1 MIPFKDITLADKD
14 TITSFT
20 MKSDRRNCD
29 LSFSNLCSWRFLYD
43 TQFAVVDNF
52 LVFKFWAGEQL
63 AYMMPVGTGDLKAV
77 LWELIEDA
85 RKENQHFC
93 MLGVCS
99 NMRADLEAILPEQFT
114 FTEDRDY
121 ADYIYL
127 RSDLSTL
134 KGKKFQAKRNHIN
147 RFRNTYPDYEYTPI
161 TPDRIQECLDLEAE
175 WCKVNNCDQ
184 QEGTGNE
191 RRALI
196 YALHNFEALG
206 LTGGILHVNGKIVA
220 FTFGMPINHET
231 FGVHVEKAEVKALW
245 KICFDDSEEFV
256 EMYFRLRY
264 KTEVN
269 VAIQSGDEVISALQ
283 MLPYPMTFGGE
294 TVQTSYI
301 SGACTHP
308 DFRSKG
314 VMRELLSQSF
324 ARMLRNGVYFSTLIP
339 AEPWLFDYYARM
351 GYASVFKYS
360 TKEIVLPEFIP
371 AKEIAVSVVPEFQE
385 EIYSYLNKK
394 LSERACCIQH
404 TLEDFQVIMTDL
416 AISGG
421 YLFVARQENE
431 IKGVTII
438 YKGDKH
444 IIINELCAEDK
455 DVEYSLLYA
464 IRQHTGYKRM
474 VQLLPP
480 EDQQPQHPLGMARI
494 INAKEVLQIYAA
506 AFPEDEMQLEL
517 SDKQLSVNNGYYYLC
532 KGKCMYST
540 ERLPGAHIQMNIS
553 ELTDRILQPLKPY
566 MSLMM
571 N

>member
-1 MIPFKDITLADKD
+1 MIPFKDVTLADRD

-99 NMRADLEAILPEQFT
+99 NMRADLEAILPGQFT

-175 WCKVNNCDQ
+175 WCKVNHCDQ

-196 YALHNFEALG
+196 YALHNFDALG
-206 LTGGILHVNGKIVA
+206 LTGGILHVNSKIVA

-231 FGVHVEKAEVKALW
+231 FGVHVEKADTNIEGAYAMINYEFANRIPEQYIYINREEDLGLEGLRKAKLSYQPVTILEKYMACLKEHPMNMVNGKLFINMMIKEQVKALW
-245 KICFDDSEEFV
+245 KVCFDDSEEFV

-269 VAIQSGDEVISALQ
+269 VAIKSGDEVISALQ

-324 ARMLRNGVYFSTLIP
+324 ARMLRNGVHFSTLIP

-371 AKEIAVSVVPEFQE
+371 SKEIAVSVVSEFQE
-385 EIYSYLNKK
+385 EVYSYLNKK

-404 TLEDFQVIMTDL
+404 TSEDFQVIMTDL

-431 IKGVTII
+431 IKGITII

-444 IIINELCAEDK
+444 IIINELCADDK

-464 IRQHTGYKRM
+464 ISSTPAASAWFNYC
-474 VQLLPP
+474 LLK
-480 EDQQPQHPLGMARI
+480 
-494 INAKEVLQIYAA
+494 INSL
-506 AFPEDEMQLEL
+506 
-517 SDKQLSVNNGYYYLC
+517 
-532 KGKCMYST
+532 
-540 ERLPGAHIQMNIS
+540 NI
-553 ELTDRILQPLKPY
+553 R
-566 MSLMM
+566 
-571 N
+571 